1 MPELMDDKVALVT
14 GAGSG
19 IGRATALAFAQK
31 GAKLVVADRM
41 APGGEQTVQLIHDLG
56 GDAFFVPCDVSKAPE
71 VEELIHQIIERYGLL
86 DYAHNNA
93 GIAFPTRDLTAD
105 IQEKAWDLVVNVNLK
120 GVWLCMKHEIIQMLK
135 QGSGAIVNTASVAG
149 LAAIEGTAAYV
160 ASKHGVAGLTKTAA
174 LEYAKAG
181 IRVNAVCPGY
191 INTPYVERAIMANPQ
206 YRDDVTSRHP
216 IGRVGRPEEI
226 AAAVVWLCSDAAAF
240 VTGHVMPVDGGYMA
254 Q

>member
-1 MPELMDDKVALVT
+1 VQYQSLHRLPVRLCRPSV
-14 GAGSG
+14 
-19 IGRATALAFAQK
+19 LACQPF
-31 GAKLVVADRM
+31 LCNDSDR
-41 APGGEQTVQLIHDLG
+41 ERLS
-56 GDAFFVPCDVSKAPE
+56 PCTKPYSIVCWKISKRE
-71 VEELIHQIIERYGLL
+71 
-86 DYAHNNA
+86 
-93 GIAFPTRDLTAD
+93 
-105 IQEKAWDLVVNVNLK
+105 WDLVVNVNLK